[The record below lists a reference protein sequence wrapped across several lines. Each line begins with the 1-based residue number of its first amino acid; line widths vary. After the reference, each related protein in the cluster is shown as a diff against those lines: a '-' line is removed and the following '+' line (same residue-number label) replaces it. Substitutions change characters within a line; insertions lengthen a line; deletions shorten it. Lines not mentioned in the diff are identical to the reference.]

1 MNSDSKNR
9 WQIRAATL
17 LIFLLGFVAGGLA
30 LNAYQAWV
38 TASGAATVKQNR
50 YDRLFDE
57 LNLTDAQR
65 GEVQQIVG
73 ETRQQVQKLREE
85 SEPRVQEIRG
95 RSDEKLR
102 KVLTIEQW
110 QTFEQAR
117 NKLRE
122 ADKRERKN

>member
-1 MNSDSKNR
+1 MNSESKNR

-17 LIFLLGFVAGGLA
+17 LIFLLGFAAGALA
-30 LNAYQAWV
+30 LNAYQAWAI
-38 TASGAATVKQNR
+38 ASGSATIKQKR
-50 YDRLFDE
+50 YDQLFQSLD
-57 LNLTDAQR
+57 LTPAQR
-65 GEVQQIVG
+65 SEVQQIVG
-73 ETRQQVQKLREE
+73 ETREQVQKLREE

-102 KVLTIEQW
+102 RVLTDEQW

-122 ADKRERKN
+122 ADKQERKN